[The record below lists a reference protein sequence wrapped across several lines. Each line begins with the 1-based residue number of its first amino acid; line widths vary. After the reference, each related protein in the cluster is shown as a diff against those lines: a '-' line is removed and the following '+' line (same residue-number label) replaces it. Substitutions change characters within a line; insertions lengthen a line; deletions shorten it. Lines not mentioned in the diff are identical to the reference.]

1 MMKRFL
7 ALILALVL
15 TAGFACAESAPAAE
29 AADTRL
35 EVRNYPWYLA
45 SPDQKME
52 GDVALPLWFADGADD
67 LPFIELTDWIPL
79 TNPDHRDLETDLL
92 TRVQWPNSRKNRL
105 FKKENYEKLPG
116 WLKDALAEID
126 AME

>member
-1 MMKRFL
+1 MTVKFRD
-7 ALILALVL
+7 IL
-15 TAGFACAESAPAAE
+15 SAKVTVNGAE
-29 AADTRL
+29 A
-35 EVRNYPWYLA
+35 EW
-45 SPDQKME
+45 S
-52 GDVALPLWFADGADD
+52 GGAVSV
-67 LPFIELTDWIPL
+67 PVTVGQEKIVIELTDWIPL
-79 TNPDHRDLETDLL
+79 TNPDHKEMETDLL